1 VTPSLTG
8 GPTGPILQVAAVV
21 HAYGGAPVLRG
32 VDLTIAAGEIYAL
45 LGPNGAGKT
54 TLIKAIC
61 GRLKPSGGE
70 IRLAGGDPYREP
82 KVRGALGLAPQ
93 ELALYAHLTVRENLD
108 VFARLC
114 GLKGPAV
121 PAAVAEAMAVTRTA
135 DRAHVPVRHLSGGF
149 QRRVN
154 IAAAILHRPGLL
166 ILDEPTVGVD
176 INAREAVD
184 GVIRVLASQGVAVL
198 LVTHDLEQAG
208 GLATRVGFLNEGLK
222 VLEGVPSALIADA
235 FGEQMEVVVQ
245 VGTDLTS
252 AEEGRLAALGLCKG
266 RSAGAW
272 TGLASDGYA
281 AAERFD
287 RGLRSAGVIVREIRV
302 RQPSLQNL
310 FTLLSDDRRAA

>member
-1 VTPSLTG
+1 MTPT
-8 GPTGPILQVAAVV
+8 PVGPILQVDAVV
-21 HAYGGAPVLRG
+21 HAYGGVPVLRG
-32 VDLTIAAGEIYAL
+32 VDLTISAGEIYAL

-54 TLIKAIC
+54 TLIRAIC
-61 GRLKPSGGE
+61 GRLKPSGGD

-82 KVRGALGLAPQ
+82 KVRAALGLAPQ

-108 VFARLC
+108 VFARLS
-114 GLKGPAV
+114 GLSGAAVGPAV
-121 PAAVAEAMAVTRTA
+121 DDAMAVTRTA
-135 DRAHVPVRHLSGGF
+135 ERAHVPVKHLSGGF

-154 IAAAILHRPGLL
+154 IAAAILHKPALL

-184 GVIRVLASQGVAVL
+184 GVIRALARQGVAVL

-208 GLATRVGFLNEGLK
+208 ALATRVGFLNEGQK
-222 VLEGVPSALIADA
+222 VLEGVPGQLIADA

-245 VGTDLTS
+245 IGMDLTG
-252 AEEGRLAALGLCKG
+252 AEEARLTALGLVKG
-266 RSAGAW
+266 RSAGVW
-272 TGLASDGYA
+272 SCLAADGYA

-287 RGLRSAGVIVREIRV
+287 RGLKAAGVTVREMRV

-310 FTLLSDDRRAA
+310 FSLISDDRRAA